1 MNLVLVLVLVLV
13 PNLKLS
19 IQRNARRSLRKIGI
33 WILGLWGNKLVKQG
47 DDWTFAWPGQ

>member
-1 MNLVLVLVLVLV
+1 MRLSGVPFFENTRKNFKLNLVLVLVLV

-33 WILGLWGNKLVKQG
+33 WILGFWG
-47 DDWTFAWPGQ
+47 